1 MDNQTSIIV
10 CPNCGA
16 STTNGHNCDYCGSLL
31 VRFIAE
37 NKSVDKTTFGGD
49 STEILGLKEELR
61 KNLSYQKI
69 KKDDEIVVTSII
81 DSNDNIVQ
89 VVETA
94 HCNLGTVGEN
104 PFLGIYDKGITL
116 RVTFETRNEDEDFAQ
131 SERTRLNW
139 FKKQSYYFLFT
150 QQNLPAGTYYYI
162 DFGEDIEN
170 AAKLISAM
178 LMSEGASNEEYSFET
193 RMVTAN
199 SLSNENGL
207 IYDNTAEKSKRAITL
222 ASIITIS
229 IIVVIKLLFSII

>member
-1 MDNQTSIIV
+1 MEIQTSTLV

-31 VRFIAE
+31 VRFAAQE
-37 NKSVDKTTFGGD
+37 KDVDNATFGED
-49 STEILGLKEELR
+49 STEIFGLKEELK

-69 KKDDEIVVTSII
+69 KRDDEVVVTSII
-81 DSNDNIVQ
+81 DSRGLITQ

-94 HCNLGTVGEN
+94 HCNFGAAGEN

-116 RVTFETRNEDEDFAQ
+116 RVTFETRNENEEIAQ
-131 SERTRLNW
+131 SERARLNW
-139 FKKQSYYFLFT
+139 FKKQSFYFLFT
-150 QQNLPAGTYYYI
+150 QQNLPVGTYYYI

-178 LMSEGASNEEYSFET
+178 LMQNGETYDEYSFET
-193 RMVTAN
+193 RMVTAK

-207 IYDNTAEKSKRAITL
+207 IFDKTAEKSKKAITL
-222 ASIITIS
+222 ASIITIVL
-229 IIVVIKLLFSII
+229 IIVIRLLFSLI